1 MTADEL
7 EEQAQRWFKQ
17 AAGDRFHVE
26 PVDAAALMFAASVA
40 WEQAR
45 YLRGERPLWAAPPDK
60 AEQFERVEEWAARRK
75 QWTEE
80 PEGEDE
86 HE

>member
-7 EEQAQRWFKQ
+7 EEQAGRWFKQ
-17 AAGDRFHVE
+17 ASGEKFHIE
-26 PVDAAALMFAASVA
+26 PVDAAALMFAASMA

-45 YLRGERPLWAAPPDK
+45 YLRGERPLGAALPDK
-60 AEQFERVEEWAARRK
+60 AEQFETVEEWAARRE

-80 PEGEDE
+80 PEEEEEDE
-86 HE
+86 